1 MESRARERRYRKF
14 ARCGSWRIE
23 ATIQVTGDGGIIE
36 SPPEA
41 VAALESLF
49 SQALDGFV
57 KGVEELAK
65 RTRPRVS

>member
-1 MESRARERRYRKF
+1 MVL
-14 ARCGSWRIE
+14 
-23 ATIQVTGDGGIIE
+23 T
-36 SPPEA
+36 PEA